1 MKQRTDNMNK
11 RSMNMMTKLLAV
23 AFLILQSSFFI
34 SCSDDNT
41 GSVDISGSCLVEKF
55 VLDGKYEGVIN
66 TEKQQVKVKVPVDFN
81 HKDAMEITSLAVSA
95 GAKTNLKVGDRVNF
109 DADRTLHI
117 TNGDLEMDY
126 HVSVRNDEALLKL
139 FMLEGVKGAINQ
151 DDKTVTVSVMA
162 NSGIDLE
169 NATFEVE
176 CSEDAACSPASGT
189 KANFKEPFQLTLTD
203 NTATNTY
210 TVHVTLIENPVAI
223 FVGDAENVELLNDEE
238 KAAAKWLTG
247 NIEGAAY
254 ASWDMVASGSISLD
268 ECKLIFFHRHSPAYG
283 TYNGFAEAA
292 TGAMT
297 ALPKM
302 KEFWKRG
309 GAFVLSRSAVNYA
322 IALGAMPADAYPNNC
337 WGGGG
342 GEGSDLMG
350 DDPWHFFA
358 YDVNYPLWQNLKTY
372 PGAAPDAVYTLD
384 NGYTIC
390 NTTSQFA
397 LWSPYTGQ
405 EAFESITGARALA
418 HGGDGAI
425 VAWET
430 RAADGNFGKGGIICF
445 GSGLFDWNSATPYT
459 SNYHDNMGRIMLNA
473 FDYLTK

>member
-1 MKQRTDNMNK
+1 MNK

-41 GSVDISGSCLVEKF
+41 GSMDLSGSCLVEKF
-55 VLDGKYEGVIN
+55 VLDGKYEGTIS
-66 TEKQQVKVKVPVDFN
+66 TEKQLIKVKVPVDFDQKN
-81 HKDAMEITSLAVSA
+81 SMEITSLTVSA
-95 GAKTNLKVGDRVNF
+95 GAKTNMKVGDRVNF

-473 FDYLTK
+473 FEYLTK

>member
-1 MKQRTDNMNK
+1 
-11 RSMNMMTKLLAV
+11 
-23 AFLILQSSFFI
+23 
-34 SCSDDNT
+34 
-41 GSVDISGSCLVEKF
+41 
-55 VLDGKYEGVIN
+55 
-66 TEKQQVKVKVPVDFN
+66 
-81 HKDAMEITSLAVSA
+81 
-95 GAKTNLKVGDRVNF
+95 
-109 DADRTLHI
+109 
-117 TNGDLEMDY
+117 MDY
-126 HVSVRNDEALLKL
+126 QVSVRNDEALLKL
-139 FMLEGVKGAINQ
+139 FILEGVKGAINQ

-176 CSEDAACSPASGT
+176 CSDDATCSPASGT
-189 KANFKEPFQLTLTD
+189 KANFREPMLLTLND
-203 NTATNTY
+203 NTATTTY
-210 TVHVTLIENPVAI
+210 TVNVTLIENPVAI

-283 TYNGFAEAA
+283 NYNGFAEAA

-322 IALGAMPADAYPNNC
+322 IALGAMPENAYPNNC

-350 DDPWHFFA
+350 DDPWHFFS
-358 YDVNYPLWQNLKTY
+358 YDTTHPLWQNLVTY
-372 PGAAPDAVYTLD
+372 PGAPDDAVYTLD

-397 LWSPYTGQ
+397 LWIRTLRL
-405 EAFESITGARALA
+405 ELA
-418 HGGDGAI
+418 HALHVGLSRQHGRHHAQRFQLSNQI
-425 VAWET
+425 KRHHYENQQYKALHPWLSRVL
-430 RAADGNFGKGGIICF
+430 RRCRSPGNPR
-445 GSGLFDWNSATPYT
+445 LLQ
-459 SNYHDNMGRIMLNA
+459 RR
-473 FDYLTK
+473 